1 MADLTVVRT
10 ELANP
15 DQIAAGAVAAA
26 GGGDRFNPG
35 SNSPV
40 FIYVANGHSSPQSV
54 IIDDPTSV
62 APEQATASNPDVT
75 IAVTNA
81 QNRVIPIRNPQRF
94 RDANGWINLTYTG
107 VVSLTIKVFT

>member
-35 SNSPV
+35 GNSPV

-54 IIDDPTSV
+54 IIDDSNSPT
-62 APEQATASNPDVT
+62 PENPTQFNPDVT
-75 IAVTNA
+75 ISVTNA
-81 QNRVIPIRNPQRF
+81 QNRVIPIRNPARF
-94 RDANGWINLTYTG
+94 RDSNGWINLAYSG